1 MEKRERRRYLTK
13 KYQQKQVRLANQSR
27 DYRPYDSQRYLQRP
41 LAIRQRF
48 YDVLKGNWVGPEWS
62 DVGHGYKTER
72 YWKTECMLGHD
83 TDEFTPG
90 QLGRFRNHSYQDCG
104 RPRCHMCGNPR
115 RNSWWKQDRETI
127 QERINKMRFKDDLEY
142 FYEYEEKQNGLCI
155 R

>member
-27 DYRPYDSQRYLQRP
+27 NYRSYDSQRYLQRP

-48 YDVLKGNWVGPEWS
+48 YDVLKGNWVGPEW
-62 DVGHGYKTER
+62 DDCQRK
-72 YWKTECMLGHD
+72 WKTEYMLGHD

-142 FYEYEEKQNGLCI
+142 FYEYEEKQNGLRI